1 MQPEE
6 TVNSASDRW
15 VAHMQLLAQ
24 LSHRLVTQE
33 YSQTYESMSGRV
45 KELLGEMAKESKDF
59 SFGREPFGKGYAEQ
73 CSNLRILLAHL
84 EEDVKLLSKAK
95 QAALGNAMSHGW
107 LRALANEY
115 K

>member
-1 MQPEE
+1 
-6 TVNSASDRW
+6 
-15 VAHMQLLAQ
+15 MQLLAQ
-24 LSHRLVTQE
+24 LSHRLLTQE

-45 KELLGEMAKESKDF
+45 KELLGEMVKESKDF
-59 SFGREPFGKGYAEQ
+59 SFGREPFGKSYAEH

-95 QAALGNAMSHGW
+95 QAAVGERMSHDW
-107 LRALANEY
+107 LRAPEREY